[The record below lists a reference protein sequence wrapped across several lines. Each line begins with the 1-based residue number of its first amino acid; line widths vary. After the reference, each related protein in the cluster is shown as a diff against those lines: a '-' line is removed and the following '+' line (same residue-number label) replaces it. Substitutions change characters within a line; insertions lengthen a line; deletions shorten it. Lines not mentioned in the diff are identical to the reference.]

1 MNRARRTTAALT
13 ILIATVALCAL
24 TVPPVVAAGAAPSV
38 RLLAGSPSVTLHRYG
53 PRGRVW
59 LDVGIYIA
67 AAGGA
72 FEIRV
77 GRDDYDHPIEVE
89 QHIYQGTGWDRPLP
103 ASVARGMVG
112 LRRFLHVTVTNAAGT
127 VVLDRYHAFCPSG
140 ELARVNDN
148 GPQVPRYPQFCT
160 ASPFTLGTVWGVD
173 DGWAVGAL
181 GYNVNDS
188 IKGPDGRYTVTVTIP
203 DRYVNLLGIAP
214 EDATASV
221 EARVVTDGGGSGCP
235 PLCEGAA
242 ARRDG
247 VGGPSRSTPQLP
259 DPDAGVEPDLVALP
273 AWGIFVDSRRDRD
286 FLDFGATVWNA
297 GPSPLVVEGFRRATD
312 ALMDAFQYFYRADG
326 TLAGRAPAG
335 ELEYDASRG
344 HEHWHFE
351 QFARYSLLDA
361 SQSEVVVSRKEAF
374 CLAPTDAIDLLA
386 PGAEWN
392 PGSIGLG
399 TACGGPSSIWIREWL
414 PAGWGDTYFQGL
426 PGQSFDI
433 TDLPNGTYYI
443 AVQAN
448 PLGVLHERSTENNV
462 ELRQIILGGAPGRRT
477 VDVPP
482 WHGIDTEGGGGTSG
496 PF

>member
-1 MNRARRTTAALT
+1 
-13 ILIATVALCAL
+13 
-24 TVPPVVAAGAAPSV
+24 
-38 RLLAGSPSVTLHRYG
+38 
-53 PRGRVW
+53 
-59 LDVGIYIA
+59 
-67 AAGGA
+67 
-72 FEIRV
+72 
-77 GRDDYDHPIEVE
+77 
-89 QHIYQGTGWDRPLP
+89 
-103 ASVARGMVG
+103 MVG
-112 LRRFLHVTVTNAAGT
+112 LRRFLHVTATNAAGT

-140 ELARVNDN
+140 DLARVNDN

-160 ASPFTLGTVWGVD
+160 ASPFTLGTVWGID

-188 IKGPDGRYTVTVTIP
+188 IKGPDGRYMVTVTIP
-203 DRYVNLLGIAP
+203 DRYVDLLGIAP
-214 EDATASV
+214 ENATASV
-221 EARVVTDGGGSGCP
+221 EARVVTDDGGSGCP

-242 ARRDG
+242 ATGDG

-259 DPDAGVEPDLVALP
+259 NPDASVERTSWL
-273 AWGIFVDSRRDRD
+273 
-286 FLDFGATVWNA
+286 
-297 GPSPLVVEGFRRATD
+297 FRR
-312 ALMDAFQYFYRADG
+312 
-326 TLAGRAPAG
+326 AG
-335 ELEYDASRG
+335 ELEYDARRG

-433 TDLPNGTYYI
+433 TDLANGTYYI

-448 PLGVLHERSTENNV
+448 PLGMLHERSTENNI
-462 ELRQIILGGAPGRRT
+462 ELRKIILGGAPGRRT
-477 VDVPP
+477 VQVPP
-482 WHGIDTEGGGGTSG
+482 WHGIDTEGVGRSSG
-496 PF
+496 QS